1 MKMSMTD
8 VTLQNKLI
16 GKGGEVLLYEFIGLG
31 IFDSDI

>member
-16 GKGGEVLLYEFIGLG
+16 AKGGEVLLYEFNGLG